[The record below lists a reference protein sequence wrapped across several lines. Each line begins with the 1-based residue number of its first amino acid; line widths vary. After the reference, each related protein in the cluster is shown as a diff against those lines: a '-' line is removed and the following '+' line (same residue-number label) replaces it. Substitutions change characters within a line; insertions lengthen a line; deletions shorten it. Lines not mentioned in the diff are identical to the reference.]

1 MPEHA
6 RVLPPKRASLARHRK
21 PEADPSSIEPQTP
34 DRPAKTVTAKKRRKR
49 SARSSGTRLQIEDYQ
64 LLVEGYRR
72 HPGDHTKA
80 AKLAK
85 VSTTT
90 AQRVWFYG
98 MGAAYE
104 FGQRPLKDIITE
116 EQTLARAELQRR
128 IDAETAAA
136 EDRARRAQD
145 PTGLA
150 RQDLP
155 ASTAE
160 AARKDAITARAAE
173 AALVRT
179 CRGNAAALAGVVA
192 KLVRGALKQA
202 AKLEQQLTDEKLE
215 IKDGVL
221 VMKRITEMARTT
233 AQAGD
238 LALEMERKLLG
249 DSDGVPDES
258 TMTAEQ
264 AIAEIRSASD
274 ALERAEAMGFTVH
287 EGGKSVHKPGQ
298 LPSWDDAPG
307 GPGAADDEPAVPEYD
322 FLEGEE
328 LGGGADAL
336 PELTGSAADP
346 GNVELPVDSDEA
358 W

>member
-1 MPEHA
+1 MGDHA
-6 RVLPPKRASLARHRK
+6 RVLPPKRPKKAQ
-21 PEADPSSIEPQTP
+21 EAPPGSPEPQTP

-49 SARSSGTRLQIEDYQ
+49 SPRPHGARLTLDDYQ
-64 LLVEGYRR
+64 LLVEGFRR
-72 HPGDHTKA
+72 HPGDHRKA
-80 AKLAK
+80 AKIAK
-85 VSTTT
+85 VSATT

-104 FGQRPLKDIITE
+104 FGQRPLKDVIGE
-116 EQTLARAELQRR
+116 EQTLARAEMQRR
-128 IDAETAAA
+128 IEAEAAAA
-136 EDRARRAQD
+136 EERARRAQD

-150 RQDLP
+150 NQQLP
-155 ASTAE
+155 ATTAE

-173 AALVRT
+173 AAVVRA
-179 CRGNAAALAGVVA
+179 CRGNVAAMAGAVA
-192 KLVRGALKQA
+192 KLVRGFGKQA
-202 AKLEQQLTDEKLE
+202 AKLEAKLADEALS

-221 VMKRITEMARTT
+221 VGKRITEMARTT

-238 LALEMERKLLG
+238 LVFDMERKLLG

-258 TMTAEQ
+258 TMSE
-264 AIAEIRSASD
+264 
-274 ALERAEAMGFTVH
+274 AEAYRTLEDCSEALDRAKAMGLTVL

-307 GPGAADDEPAVPEYD
+307 GPGAADSEPAVPEYD

-328 LGGGADAL
+328 LSADDGLVPDDAAGSSAEAGQL
-336 PELTGSAADP
+336 PAD
-346 GNVELPVDSDEA
+346 NDDA